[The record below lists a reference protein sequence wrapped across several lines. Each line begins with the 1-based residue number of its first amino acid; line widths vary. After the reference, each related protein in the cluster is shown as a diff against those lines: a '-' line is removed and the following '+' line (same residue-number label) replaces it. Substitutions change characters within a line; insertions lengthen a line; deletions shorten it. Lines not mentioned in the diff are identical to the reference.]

1 MVAEDVPIKDD
12 DVHTSDESKKKTK
25 KKSRKSKSSSD
36 KKKKSRKSSSK
47 AKKKAVRYN
56 PLEHVLVPKHEIV
69 SDEEKEKLKEIYGDL
84 ELFPKIFANDPVVV
98 RLGAKPGDL
107 IKITRPGD
115 THPYYRLV
123 IVREV

>member
-1 MVAEDVPIKDD
+1 MVAEDIPIKDG
-12 DVHTSDESKKKTK
+12 VHTDDEPKKKVK
-25 KKSRKSKSSSD
+25 KKSRKSKSSTD
-36 KKKKSRKSSSK
+36 KKKRGKKAASKS
-47 AKKKAVRYN
+47 KKKAVRYD

-69 SDEEKEKLKEIYGDL
+69 SEEERKRLIETYGDL
-84 ELFPKIFANDPVVV
+84 ELFPKIFANDPVVL
-98 RLGAKPGDL
+98 RLGAKPGDV